1 MKTIATLFLILF
13 STSAFSGEGAGSG
26 EPTAVTQVTK
36 IDSAYAISIEG
47 TDDLGDYLLI
57 GYGSSDIEIF
67 ELDGETL
74 YSAGAIA
81 NVEINEDGSYS
92 VTISV
97 D

>member
-1 MKTIATLFLILF
+1 M
-13 STSAFSGEGAGSG
+13 SAFGGEGSATG

-47 TDDLGDYLLI
+47 TDGLGDYLLI

-74 YSAGAIA
+74 YSAGVIA

-92 VTISV
+92 VTISI